1 MAKRKLQAKLVVQ
14 DINDGLNDSQLMEKY
29 TLTPK
34 QLEQVLRQLLEQD
47 KITHMQLYERTQ
59 LSDTQITKA
68 FMDTNQAIH
77 ELD

>member
-1 MAKRKLQAKLVVQ
+1 MAKRQLQAKLIVK

-34 QLEQVLRQLLEQD
+34 QLEQVLRQLLDQD
-47 KITHMQLYERTQ
+47 LITHMQLYERTQ

-68 FMDTNQAIH
+68 FMDTADAIR